1 MRNCFSDFER
11 FLIENLQL
19 VEIQAEYLAKEG
31 AARLFFIS
39 EFPA

>member
-1 MRNCFSDFER
+1 MRNFFFDFER

-19 VEIQAEYLAKEG
+19 VEIQAGCLAKEG
-31 AARLFFIS
+31 AARLFFGS